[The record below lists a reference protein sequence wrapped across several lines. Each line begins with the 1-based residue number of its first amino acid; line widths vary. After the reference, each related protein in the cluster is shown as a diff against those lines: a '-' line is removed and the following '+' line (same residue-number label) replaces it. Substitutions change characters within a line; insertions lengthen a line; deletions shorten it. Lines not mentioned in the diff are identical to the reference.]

1 MFRMSWNT
9 LENVEEYFW
18 KNLEYLGSSSCSG
31 EQYLPML
38 TVEFAKKT
46 FHSGEKMQNVEAA
59 GMKQYAPSQKSLE
72 NAKKHSRI
80 LLLCVF
86 NRLCLIFMLPTSIQ
100 P

>member
-9 LENVEEYFW
+9 LENVKMW
-18 KNLEYLGSSSCSG
+18 KSIFGEKKTFEYLGSSSG

-59 GMKQYAPSQKSLE
+59 GMKQYAPS
-72 NAKKHSRI
+72 
-80 LLLCVF
+80 
-86 NRLCLIFMLPTSIQ
+86 
-100 P
+100 